1 MKNTEVKKVKS
12 ALFPLICLLLL
23 SLVFFLQSCKC
34 INVASD
40 STPPSVLLT
49 VEYKLNDQ
57 LTSMNVGQAGETYE
71 ITADPNSVRV
81 LFTGIDSEGIVY
93 LTLLGSITIHV
104 PGQIQQG
111 TLGFDPIYSSG
122 CPRPYLVGTEDLTD
136 IDGGKVVL
144 HVKARNAFGLE
155 RQSDPITINIQ

>member
-1 MKNTEVKKVKS
+1 MKRIEITKVKN
-12 ALFPLICLLLL
+12 ALCPLLYLTLL
-23 SLVFFLQSCKC
+23 SVVFFSQSCKC

-57 LTSMNVGQAGETYE
+57 LNSINVGQAGQPYE
-71 ITADPNSVRV
+71 IDADPNSINV
-81 LFTGIDSEGIVY
+81 LYSGTDPGGVVY
-93 LTLLGSITIHV
+93 LTLLGSITIYANN
-104 PGQIQQG
+104 QIQQG
-111 TLGFDPIYSSG
+111 TLGFDPIQSSN
-122 CPRPYLVGTEDLTD
+122 CPRFTLVGTEDLTD
-136 IDGGKVVL
+136 IDRGKVVF